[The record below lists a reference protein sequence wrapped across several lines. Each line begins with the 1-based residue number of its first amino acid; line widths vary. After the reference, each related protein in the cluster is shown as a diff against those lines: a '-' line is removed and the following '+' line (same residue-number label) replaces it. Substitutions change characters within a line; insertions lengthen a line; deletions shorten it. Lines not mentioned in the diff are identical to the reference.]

1 MAQTTVDRVA
11 IIRRMYDCFNRG
23 DLDTIR
29 REVFAPD
36 IVWTLPGRNPVGGTK
51 HGANEVIAF
60 FQQLN
65 RAGIQVDLIGL
76 DEFGQDTVVEV
87 HRGHTQR
94 PVNGA
99 TLDALNCTHYQIVNG
114 KIQHVQVYMSDQYA
128 ADNFFWS
135 AFQLKPIPDRLA

>member
-11 IIRRMYDCFNRG
+11 LIRRMYDCFNRG
-23 DLDTIR
+23 DMDTLR

-36 IVWTLPGRNPVGGTK
+36 IVWILPGRNPVGGTK
-51 HGANEVIAF
+51 QGADEVIAF

-65 RAGIQVDLIGL
+65 RTGIQPDIIGL
-76 DEFGQDTVVEV
+76 DEFGQDGVIEI
-87 HRGHTQR
+87 HRGHTPR
-94 PVNGA
+94 PINGA
-99 TLDALNCTHYQIVNG
+99 MFDALTCAHYQILNG
-114 KIQHVQVYMSDQYA
+114 KIQRVQEYLSDQYA